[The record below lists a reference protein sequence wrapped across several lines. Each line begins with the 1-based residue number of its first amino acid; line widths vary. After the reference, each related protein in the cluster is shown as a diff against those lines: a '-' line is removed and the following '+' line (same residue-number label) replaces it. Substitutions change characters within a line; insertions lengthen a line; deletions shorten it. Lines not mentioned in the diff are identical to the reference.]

1 MKKRNI
7 IALSVLAV
15 GMASCSS
22 EIEEQGAKTV
32 TPQAIQIATYFGDD
46 ISTRAT
52 HISNDGVNGYS
63 FKDTGFKVYA
73 NVVEQSTGK
82 VSPLMN
88 NQAVNWDAAASAWK
102 YAPIKYWPTDGST
115 VDFYARYEGWGDN
128 AANIQTTYDW
138 NNIPQVTFY
147 VNDVVSK
154 QTDYIWAA
162 PILGAKNSDYSSA
175 NPAVKFNFKH
185 ALSGFTFRLK
195 VDDASTGF
203 DASVT
208 RINVNSVTLTG
219 YFAPKA
225 TLNPRETDIKK
236 IWNLQG
242 DWEKRSYT
250 ISKDGDN
257 EIWPSYLVY
266 GTGNFRDITM
276 VGIFVNA
283 AGQRGKGT
291 IMVLPFD
298 NTTYSITLDYD
309 VITYPSAAEKAADTN
324 GVKQNYKASKEVTN
338 VPLEP
343 GKIYQND
350 ITLTLNAI
358 VVDATVSDWDVVT
371 P

>member
-1 MKKRNI
+1 MKKTNI

-22 EIEEQGAKTV
+22 DNEEQGAKTV
-32 TPQAIQIATYFGDD
+32 TPQAIEVATYFGENTN
-46 ISTRAT
+46 TRAT
-52 HISNDGVNGYS
+52 HISNDGSNGYS

-88 NQAVNWDAAASAWK
+88 DQAVTWDAGASAWK
-102 YAPIKYWPTDGST
+102 YAPIKYWPTDGSK
-115 VDFYARYEGWGDN
+115 VDFYPRYEGWGEN
-128 AANIQTTYDW
+128 AANIRTTYDW

-162 PILGAKNSDYSSA
+162 PILGAKSTDYTST

-185 ALSGFTFRLK
+185 ALSAFTFRLK
-195 VDDASTGF
+195 VDAASTGF
-203 DASVT
+203 DESVT
-208 RINVNSVTLTG
+208 RISVNSVTLTG

-225 TLNPRETDIKK
+225 TLNPRETDINK

-257 EIWPSYLVY
+257 EIWQVLQY
-266 GTGNFRDITM
+266 GTSDFRDITC
-276 VGIFVNA
+276 VGDFVNG

-298 NTTYSITLDYD
+298 NTSYSITLDYD
-309 VITYPSAAEKAADTN
+309 VITYPSPADKAANTN
-324 GVKQNYKASKEVTN
+324 GVKQNYKASREVTN
-338 VPLEP
+338 VALEP
-343 GKIYQND
+343 GKIYRND
-350 ITLTLNAI
+350 IVLTLNAI
-358 VVDATVSDWDVVT
+358 VVDATVSEWEY
-371 P
+371 

>member
-22 EIEEQGAKTV
+22 EIEEQGAKQGV
-32 TPQAIQIATYFGDD
+32 GQPIEIATYFGENTN
-46 ISTRAT
+46 TRAT
-52 HISNDGVNGYS
+52 HISNDGSTGYS

-82 VSPLMN
+82 VTPLMN
-88 NQAVNWDAAASAWK
+88 DQAVSWVATSSAWK

-162 PILGAKNSDYSSA
+162 PILGAKSTDYTSS
-175 NPAVKFNFKH
+175 NPAVKFDFKH
-185 ALSGFTFRLK
+185 ALSAFTFRLK
-195 VDDASTGF
+195 VDAASTGF
-203 DASVT
+203 DESVT
-208 RINVNSVTLTG
+208 RISVNSVTLTG

-257 EIWPSYLVY
+257 EIWQDLQY
-266 GTGNFRDITM
+266 GTSDFRDITC
-276 VGIFVNA
+276 VGNSVNGL
-283 AGQRGKGT
+283 GQRGKGT

-298 NTTYSITLDYD
+298 NTSYSITLDYD
-309 VITYPSAAEKAADTN
+309 VITYPSAADKAANTN
-324 GVKQNYKASKEVTN
+324 GVKQNYKASRDVN
-338 VPLEP
+338 NAALEP

-350 ITLTLNAI
+350 IVLTLNAI
-358 VVDATVSDWDVVT
+358 VVDAIVSEWE
-371 P
+371 

>member
-22 EIEEQGAKTV
+22 EIEEQGAKQGV
-32 TPQAIQIATYFGDD
+32 GQPIEIATYFGENTN
-46 ISTRAT
+46 TRAT
-52 HISNDGVNGYS
+52 HISNDGSTGYS

-88 NQAVNWDAAASAWK
+88 NQAVTWDAGASAWK

-162 PILGAKNSDYSSA
+162 PILGAKSTDYTST
-175 NPAVKFNFKH
+175 NPAVKFDFMH
-185 ALSGFTFRLK
+185 ALSAFTFRLK
-195 VDDASTGF
+195 VDAASTGF
-203 DASVT
+203 DESVT
-208 RINVNSVTLTG
+208 RISVNSVTLTG

-257 EIWPSYLVY
+257 EIWQDLQY
-266 GTGNFRDITM
+266 GTSNFTDITC
-276 VGIFVNA
+276 VGNSVNG

-298 NTTYSITLDYD
+298 NTSYSITLDYD
-309 VITYPSAAEKAADTN
+309 VITYPSAADKAANTN
-324 GVKQNYKASKEVTN
+324 GVKQNYKASREVN
-338 VPLEP
+338 NAALEP

-358 VVDATVSDWDVVT
+358 IVDATVSEWE
-371 P
+371 

>member
-1 MKKRNI
+1 MFINFGGF
-7 IALSVLAV
+7 AVQLSWSF
-15 GMASCSS
+15 SC
-22 EIEEQGAKTV
+22 
-32 TPQAIQIATYFGDD
+32 IQIATYFGDD

-276 VGIFVNA
+276 VGNFVNA

>member
-52 HISNDGVNGYS
+52 HISNDGDNGYS

-88 NQAVNWDAAASAWK
+88 NQAVNWDDAASAWK

-162 PILGAKNSDYSSA
+162 PILGAKNTDYSSS

-208 RINVNSVTLTG
+208 RIKVNSVTLTG

-257 EIWPSYLVY
+257 EIWQVLEY
-266 GTGNFRDITM
+266 GTSGYRDITM
-276 VGIFVNA
+276 VGNFKTT

-298 NTTYSITLDYD
+298 NTSYSITLDYD
-309 VITYPSAAEKAADTN
+309 VITYPSAADKNNDTN
-324 GVKQNYKASKEVTN
+324 GVKQNYKASKEMTN
-338 VPLEP
+338 VVLEP

-358 VVDATVSDWDVVT
+358 VVDAIVSDWDVVI

>member
-32 TPQAIQIATYFGDD
+32 TPQAIEIATYFGDD

-52 HISNDGVNGYS
+52 HISNDGSTGYS

-82 VSPLMN
+82 VTSLMN

-162 PILGAKNSDYSSA
+162 PILGAKNTDYSST
-175 NPAVKFNFKH
+175 NPAVKFNFQH
-185 ALSGFTFRLK
+185 ALSGFIFSLK

-203 DASVT
+203 DESVT

-257 EIWPSYLVY
+257 EIETGSEY
-266 GTGNFRDITM
+266 GKDYYQDITYLGSS
-276 VGIFVNA
+276 VTGSNY
-283 AGQRGKGT
+283 GKGT
-291 IMVLPFD
+291 IMVLPFG
-298 NTTYSITLDYD
+298 NSSYSITLDYD
-309 VITYPSAAEKAADTN
+309 VITYPSPADKAANTN
-324 GVKQNYKASKEVTN
+324 GVKQNYKASKEVNN
-338 VPLEP
+338 VALEP
-343 GKIYQND
+343 GKLYRNN

-358 VVDATVSDWDVVT
+358 VVDATVSEWDLVK

>member
-7 IALSVLAV
+7 IALSLLAV
-15 GMASCSS
+15 GMVSCSS
-22 EIEEQGAKTV
+22 DNEEQGAKTV
-32 TPQAIQIATYFGDD
+32 TPQAIEVATYFGENTN
-46 ISTRAT
+46 TRAT
-52 HISNDGVNGYS
+52 HISNDGSTGYS

-88 NQAVNWDAAASAWK
+88 DQAVNWDAGASAWK
-102 YAPIKYWPTDGST
+102 YAPIKYWPTDGSK
-115 VDFYARYEGWGDN
+115 VDFYPRYEGWGEN

-162 PILGAKNSDYSSA
+162 PILGAKSTDYTSA

-185 ALSGFTFRLK
+185 ALSAFTFRLK
-195 VDDASTGF
+195 VDGTGF
-203 DASVT
+203 DESVT
-208 RINVNSVTLTG
+208 RISVNSVTLTG
-219 YFAPKA
+219 HFAPKA

-242 DWEKRSYT
+242 DWEERSYT
-250 ISKDGDN
+250 ISKDGDH
-257 EIWPSYLVY
+257 EIWSVLEY
-266 GTGNFRDITM
+266 GTSRFRDITC
-276 VGIFVNA
+276 VGNCKTTD
-283 AGQRGKGT
+283 GQRGKGT

-298 NTTYSITLDYD
+298 NTSYTITLDYD
-309 VITYPSAAEKAADTN
+309 VITYPTAADKAARTN
-324 GVKQNYKASKEVTN
+324 GVKQNYTAFREVNN
-338 VPLEP
+338 VALEP

-358 VVDATVSDWDVVT
+358 VVDAEVSEWE
-371 P
+371 

>member
-276 VGIFVNA
+276 VGSFVNT

>member
-22 EIEEQGAKTV
+22 DIEEQAVKTV
-32 TPQAIQIATYFGDD
+32 TPQAIEVATYFGDN

-52 HISNDGVNGYS
+52 HISNLGINGYS

-88 NQAVNWDAAASAWK
+88 DQAVTWDAGASAWK
-102 YAPIKYWPTDGST
+102 YAPIKYWPTDGSK
-115 VDFYARYEGWGDN
+115 VDFYPRYEGWGEN
-128 AANIQTTYDW
+128 AANIRTTYDW

-162 PILGAKNSDYSSA
+162 PILGAKSTDYTSS

-185 ALSGFTFRLK
+185 ALSAFTFRLK
-195 VDDASTGF
+195 VDAASTGF
-203 DASVT
+203 DESVT
-208 RINVNSVTLTG
+208 RISVNSVTLTG

-225 TLNPRETDIKK
+225 TLNPRETDINK

-250 ISKDGDN
+250 ISKDGDR
-257 EIWPSYLVY
+257 EIWPGVNYDDTKMKNITWRGDQKKAS
-266 GTGNFRDITM
+266 TGEL
-276 VGIFVNA
+276 
-283 AGQRGKGT
+283 GKGT
-291 IMVLPFD
+291 IMVLPFEH
-298 NTTYSITLDYD
+298 TSYSITLDYD
-309 VITYPSAAEKAADTN
+309 VTTYPTTADKATNTN
-324 GVKQNYKASKEVTN
+324 GFTQNYKVSKEVTN
-338 VPLEP
+338 VALKP
-343 GKIYQND
+343 GKLYNND

-358 VVDATVSDWDVVT
+358 VVDAEVSAWE
-371 P
+371 

>member
-22 EIEEQGAKTV
+22 DIEEQGAKTV
-32 TPQAIQIATYFGDD
+32 TPQAIEVATYFGDNN
-46 ISTRAT
+46 STRAT
-52 HISNDGVNGYS
+52 HISNDGTHGYS

-88 NQAVNWDAAASAWK
+88 DQAVTWDAGASAWK
-102 YAPIKYWPTDGST
+102 YAPIKYWPTDGSK
-115 VDFYARYEGWGDN
+115 VDFYPRYEGWGENADN
-128 AANIQTTYDW
+128 IRTTYDW

-162 PILGAKNSDYSSA
+162 PILGANRNDYTST

-185 ALSGFTFRLK
+185 ALSAFTFTLK
-195 VDDASTGF
+195 VNGAGF
-203 DASVT
+203 DYDVT
-208 RINVNSVTLTG
+208 RIKVNSVTLTG

-250 ISKDGDN
+250 ISKDGDK
-257 EIWPSYLVY
+257 EIWADKDFASE
-266 GTGNFRDITM
+266 GGFITWC
-276 VGIFVNA
+276 GDTKN
-283 AGQRGKGT
+283 GSGELGKGT

-298 NTTYSITLDYD
+298 NTSYTVTLDYD
-309 VITYPSAAEKAADTN
+309 VTTYPTWNDKVYDTN
-324 GVKQNYKASKEVTN
+324 GFKQNYKASKEVKN
-338 VPLEP
+338 VTLEP
-343 GKIYQND
+343 GKIYQNN
-350 ITLTLNAI
+350 ITLTLDAI
-358 VVDATVSDWDVVT
+358 VVDAEVSAWVSEII